1 MPTPPDIIRL
11 WKDEEYRKRLT
22 GPQRQQFEEES
33 ARLREAIARLPGN
46 PAGPMEE
53 LSDNELRQAVQAA
66 RPCTKYASISTTW
79 CDNPEV
85 C

>member
-1 MPTPPDIIRL
+1 MPLDVIRL

-22 GPQRQQFEEES
+22 GHQREQFEEES
-33 ARLREAIARLPGN
+33 ARLKEAIAGLPGN
-46 PAGPMEE
+46 PAGTMEE
-53 LSDNELRQAVQAA
+53 LSEEELRQAVQVVGT
-66 RPCTKYASISTTW
+66 CTKYASISTTW